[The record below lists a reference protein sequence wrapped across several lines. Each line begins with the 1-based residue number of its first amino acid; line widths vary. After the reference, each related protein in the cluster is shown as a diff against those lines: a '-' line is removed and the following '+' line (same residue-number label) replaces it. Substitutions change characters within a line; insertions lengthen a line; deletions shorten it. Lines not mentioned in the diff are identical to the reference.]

1 MTEHAGEFEWRREGE
16 EAEVVLFAPDETGA
30 ERGLER
36 ALPFA
41 QLPGAQNPIYAAATR
56 EDFGCLVSSSSH
68 ISPDL
73 LSVPERGVMLV
84 VEAVG
89 AGRPSARDLTGL
101 VMRELSATRVSA
113 PSENWI
119 QRLSEEGASAAAEEG
134 LIYEEDL
141 AFFSAAPGDPD
152 ALGQRAISAGVR
164 GWRERPGTAE
174 AFEVVEILD
183 SAASENL
190 GLERGFLVLVLR
202 SGAGDLGRLTIGA
215 HRERI
220 RARAEEFGTAAGPTA
235 APFESEEAPDLLAA
249 TNAAANFAD
258 GRMSLLIHAA
268 RRAAGETVGEIRL
281 QAAWRIGG
289 LEHVAAATMT
299 HRMNLAAVEDGQ
311 TLISTRA
318 GGGVVGCSTGNMSG
332 SVPPFGSVAF
342 DGRDVWEEAG
352 LLARWARLAS
362 EDRG

>member
-1 MTEHAGEFEWRREGE
+1 MTEHASEFEWHREGE
-16 EAEVVLFAPDETGA
+16 EAEVVLFAPDETVA
-30 ERGLER
+30 ERGLQR

-41 QLPGAQNPIYAAATR
+41 QLPGAQNPVYAAATR
-56 EDFGCLVSSSSH
+56 EDLGCVVSSSSH
-68 ISPDL
+68 VSPDL
-73 LSVPERGVMLV
+73 LSTPERGALLV
-84 VEAVG
+84 VEAAG
-89 AGRPSARDLTGL
+89 LGRPSARDLTGL
-101 VMRELSATRVSA
+101 VMRELSSTRVSA

-119 QRLSEEGASAAAEEG
+119 QRLGEEGASAAAEEG
-134 LIYEEDL
+134 LIDEEDL
-141 AFFSAAPGDPD
+141 AFFSTAPGDPD

-202 SGAGDLGRLTIGA
+202 SGAGDLGRFTIDV

-220 RARAEEFGTAAGPTA
+220 RARAEEFGTRAGPTA

-249 TNAAANFAD
+249 TNAAANVAD
-258 GRMSLLIHAA
+258 GRMALLIHAA
-268 RRAAGETVGEIRL
+268 RRAAGEAAGEVRIR
-281 QAAWRIGG
+281 AAWRIGG
-289 LEHVAAATMT
+289 LEHAAATMT
-299 HRMNLAAVEDGQ
+299 HRMNLAVVENGR
-311 TLISTRA
+311 TLVSTSA
-318 GGGVVGCSTGNMSG
+318 GGGVIGCSTGNMSG
-332 SVPPFGSVAF
+332 SAPPFGSAES

-352 LLARWARLAS
+352 LLVRWARLAS